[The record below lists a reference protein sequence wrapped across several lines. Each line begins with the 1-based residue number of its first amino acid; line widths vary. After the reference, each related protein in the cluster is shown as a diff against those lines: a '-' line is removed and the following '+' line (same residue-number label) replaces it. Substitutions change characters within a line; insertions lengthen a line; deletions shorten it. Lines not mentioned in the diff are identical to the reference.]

1 MATVIPTLYCPY
13 SSTITLNSES
23 EGSVTVGQVIA
34 IIEQLQALLVAWSNL
49 EHSMLSPENIA
60 FNYSR
65 YLIPTEDGERNRLI
79 PIVEE
84 ILAART
90 PDSIIRNIDT
100 LTATRERVN
109 RAAPRH
115 LAQRHCISLVYQSVA
130 QLNFEA
136 NAVLA
141 MGRITRY

>member
-1 MATVIPTLYCPY
+1 MAAVIPTLYCPY
-13 SSTITLNSES
+13 SGTITLNSES

-65 YLIPTEDGERNRLI
+65 YLIPTEDGER
-79 PIVEE
+79 
-84 ILAART
+84 
-90 PDSIIRNIDT
+90 
-100 LTATRERVN
+100 VN